1 MSRSTLAVIAL
12 LAPIFIGT
20 ACNRD
25 TTRHFT
31 FDGPEHSAVLYPDA
45 GGPFWTE
52 VGFVANTRDGT
63 IVPLDLRHGT
73 FLGDQFGGPFLRP
86 RVVATGELRQLGQLV
101 AWAPDDRS
109 VVVFAADLHFGVLV
123 EATYIASVEDGEPQP
138 PAVAVSPAVF
148 VDADDSGDSAGLEKI
163 ELRRGYTTTEDWVL
177 RFDGE
182 AWRVQGSRSG
192 MQYKE
197 AQPGERFESDNK
209 EVVFT
214 VTGSASA
221 GDELRFSTDSGVVE
235 HDLGGLVLGVQEL
248 EGEDLLVAAVW
259 DPVDAQ
265 GHLAVFDMLT
275 RSVVG
280 RVRLPS
286 GAQPWRFAADPA
298 RGLLYVADAALPS
311 VYQIALDRALPEASL
326 IEELSVPAPVN
337 AIAFLEEPG
346 VEAWDELGYR
356 HLFVAPTDG
365 DRVDVYDLEAE
376 RWLDANPLDEVLGGV
391 DLHSPV
397 VGLSSSPGPIRL
409 AQLANHGARVESRVV
424 AVTTFDGSL
433 RMLEGDTGC
442 VAIVTGGP
450 SIVYENSVIQLTF
463 VDKGN
468 PSNPVLSTDS
478 ATQRQVVGNACGGVT
493 RGETWT
499 LTYDGTVGAWKVEGN
514 VSGEQAAL
522 LYEDRRYVSDDGS
535 ISLLILSG
543 TSPTSDGDQYRFSM
557 GDGQLRMSETV
568 RLGGTTATVFELPG
582 PPLVYQYDAGPTGG
596 GWDRDRTKIEALV
609 PVMNGDFAV
618 AVRLQGFSVQHLFE

>member
-1 MSRSTLAVIAL
+1 MSRRTLSLICL
-12 LAPIFIGT
+12 LAPVLGAV

-25 TTRHFT
+25 NTRHFT
-31 FDGPEHSAVLYPDA
+31 FDGPEHSAVLYPDD

-52 VGFVANTRDGT
+52 VGFVANSRDGA

-86 RVVATGELRQLGQLV
+86 RMVATGEQRQLGQLV
-101 AWAPDDRS
+101 AWAPDDAS

-138 PAVAVSPAVF
+138 PPVAVSPAIF
-148 VDADDSGDSAGLEKI
+148 IDADESGDEARVEQI
-163 ELRRGYTTTEDWVL
+163 ELRRGYTTTEDWTL

-197 AQPGERFESDNK
+197 ALPGQRFESDNK

-214 VTGSASA
+214 IRGEASA

-248 EGEDLLVAAVW
+248 VGEDLLVAAIW
-259 DPVDAQ
+259 DPADAQ
-265 GHLAVFDMLT
+265 GHLALFDLPT
-275 RSVVG
+275 RTVVG

-311 VYQIALDRALPEASL
+311 VWAVALDRSLPEASL
-326 IEELSVPAPVN
+326 VEELSVGAPVH
-337 AIAFLEEPG
+337 ALAFLEDPG
-346 VEAWDELGYR
+346 VEAWGEPGYR
-356 HLFVAPTDG
+356 HLFVAPVDG

-376 RWLDANPLDEVLGGV
+376 AWIDANPLDGWLGGV

-409 AQLANHGARVESRVV
+409 AQLANHGARVEDRVV

-433 RMLEGDTGC
+433 RMLEGKTGC

-450 SIVYENSVIQLTF
+450 SIVFENGVIQLTF
-463 VDKGN
+463 IDKGT

-499 LTYDGTVGAWKVEGN
+499 LTYDGTVGAWEVEGN

-522 LYEDRRYVSDDGS
+522 LYEDRRYISDDGS

-543 TSPTSDGDQYRFSM
+543 TSPSSDGDQFRFSM
-557 GDGQLRMSETV
+557 SDGQLRMSETI

-609 PVMNGDFAV
+609 PLMNGDFAV